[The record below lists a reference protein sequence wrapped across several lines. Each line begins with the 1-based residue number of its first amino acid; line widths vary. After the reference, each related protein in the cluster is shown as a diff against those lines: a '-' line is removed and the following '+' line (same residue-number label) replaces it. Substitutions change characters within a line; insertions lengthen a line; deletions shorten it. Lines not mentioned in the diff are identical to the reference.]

1 LIFLRLH
8 LPHAERR
15 KINEFLYIIPD
26 TQKNQNYILMK
37 TFIFIDQKK
46 HVMKNIFFCIVV
58 LVLISCNTRNTLR
71 KHDWLIDGSSFKSV
85 VTENDGFVTISNG
98 LISRTISLSPDG
110 ATTGFSNLMTGNELI
125 RAVKPEAILSIN
137 GKSLKVGG
145 LTGQPVNN
153 YLTKEWIESLKAD
166 SLSPFMLSGY
176 KPGEI
181 AARFAWK
188 KRAEWMPQDMPW
200 PPKGKQAD
208 FIYVTKKNGDVV
220 QDIEIVVHYEI
231 YDGLPLLCKWITV
244 KNESEKEIIID
255 SFTSEILALTEE
267 ESAVGDKKNWILPN
281 LYVETDYA
289 FGGSMSSESCF
300 EKSVWWIPDPEY
312 KTIVNYNRIQ
322 PSMLE
327 CRPMIGPAERVEPG
341 KSFDSFRT
349 WILVNDSWDRERKGL
364 AQRKMYRTISPWI
377 TENPIFMHLR
387 YSDNES
393 VKKAIE
399 QCVET
404 GFEKIILSFGSG
416 FNIEDTSRVN
426 LERYKELT
434 EYAHSKGIS
443 LGGYSLLASRK
454 VGGGND
460 VVMPDGQQ
468 PTFGNS
474 PCIGSNWGEEYFKKL
489 YRFIEYTGFDNFEHD
504 GSYPGDVC
512 IATTHPGHE
521 GLADSQ
527 WEQFRTITDFYKWCR
542 ARGVYLTVPDWY
554 FLNGSSKTGM
564 GYRETNWSLPRRQQE
579 IIERENI
586 YDGTWEKTPSM
597 GWMHVPLVEY
607 QGGGSEATIEPLKEH
622 LPHYGQRLADLFG
635 AGVQA
640 AYRGSRLYDAPETL
654 ELVRKWVTFYKK
666 HRAILDADIIHI
678 KRADGREIDA
688 ILHVSPSNN
697 EKGLLMVYNPLD
709 HAVKQ
714 NLTINVYY
722 TGLDRVA
729 YVTENDGKAKRF
741 SINRNYEITIPVNI
755 EPNSQSW
762 YIIK

>member
-1 LIFLRLH
+1 MKKIKYIIFLSIL
-8 LPHAERR
+8 
-15 KINEFLYIIPD
+15 IISWHCSTEDKSGP
-26 TQKNQNYILMK
+26 
-37 TFIFIDQKK
+37 
-46 HVMKNIFFCIVV
+46 
-58 LVLISCNTRNTLR
+58 
-71 KHDWLIDGSSFKSV
+71 DWLINGSKFSSSV
-85 VTENDGFVTISNG
+85 IEKNGFVTITNG
-98 LISRTISLSPDG
+98 LISRTFSLTPDG
-110 ATTGFSNLMTGNELI
+110 ATTGFTNLMTGNELI
-125 RAVKPEAILSIN
+125 RAIKPEATLAIN
-137 GKSLKVGG
+137 GKSVRIGG
-145 LTGQPVNN
+145 LSGQPVKN
-153 YLTKEWIESLKAD
+153 YLREKWITGLKAD
-166 SLSPFMLSGY
+166 SLSPFLLSRYETGDI
-176 KPGEI
+176 K
-181 AARFAWK
+181 ARFEWK
-188 KRAEWMPQDMPW
+188 KRPEWMAQDMAW
-200 PPKGKQAD
+200 PPKGKQID
-208 FIYVTKKNGDVV
+208 FIYNAKNNAA
-220 QDIEIVVHYEI
+220 DIKGIEVIVHYEI
-231 YDGLPLLCKWITV
+231 YDGLPLISKWITV
-244 KNESEKEIIID
+244 INDNAEEIVLN

-289 FGGSMSSESCF
+289 FGGSMSSESCY
-300 EKSVWWIPDPEY
+300 EKSVFWQPDPEF

-327 CRPMIGPAERVEPG
+327 CRPMIGPDEKIKPG

-349 WILVNDSWDRERKGL
+349 WILVNDNWDRERKGL
-364 AQRKMYRTISPWI
+364 AQRKMYRTIAPWV

-393 VKKAIE
+393 VKKAVD
-399 QCVET
+399 QCIAT
-404 GFEKIILSFGSG
+404 GFEMIILSFGSG
-416 FNIEDTSRVN
+416 FDIEDTTMAN
-426 LERYKELT
+426 LDRFKELAD
-434 EYAHSKGIS
+434 YAHSKGIT

-460 VVMPDGQQ
+460 VVMPEGKQ

-474 PCIGSNWGEEYFKKL
+474 PCIGSYWGIDYFKKL

-512 IATTHPGHE
+512 MSLTHPGHA
-521 GLADSQ
+521 GLGDSQ
-527 WEQFRTITDFYKWCR
+527 WKQFKTITDFYKWCR
-542 ARGVYLTVPDWY
+542 GKGVYLTVPDWY

-564 GYRETNWSLPRRQQE
+564 GYRESNWSLPRREQE
-579 IIERENI
+579 IIERQNI
-586 YDGTWEKTPSM
+586 FDGTWEKSPSM

-654 ELVRKWVTFYKK
+654 ELVKKWVSFYKE
-666 HRAILDADIIHI
+666 HRAILDADIIHV
-678 KRADGREIDA
+678 KRADGRDIDA
-688 ILHVSPSNN
+688 ILHVNPSFT

-709 HAVKQ
+709 KPAKQ

-722 TGLDRVA
+722 TGLSKIA
-729 YVTENDGKAKRF
+729 SVTENGGKPVGYK
-741 SINRNYEITIPVNI
+741 INRNYEITLPVNV

>member
-1 LIFLRLH
+1 
-8 LPHAERR
+8 
-15 KINEFLYIIPD
+15 
-26 TQKNQNYILMK
+26 
-37 TFIFIDQKK
+37 
-46 HVMKNIFFCIVV
+46 MKNVCHWFIV
-58 LVLISCNTRNTLR
+58 LVLTSFCTRNIHQ
-71 KHDWLIDGSSFKSV
+71 KPDWLINGSSFTSTV
-85 VTENDGFVTISNG
+85 IENDGFVIISNG

-110 ATTGFSNLMTGNELI
+110 ATTGFANLMTGNELI
-125 RAVKPEAILSIN
+125 RAVKPEAVLIIN
-137 GKSLKVGG
+137 GRPVKVGG
-145 LTGQPVNN
+145 LTGQPIKN
-153 YLTKEWIESLKAD
+153 YLTQEWITGLKAD
-166 SLSPFMLSGY
+166 SLSPFLLSGY
-176 KPGEI
+176 KSGDI
-181 AARFAWK
+181 SARFEWK

-200 PPKGKQAD
+200 PPKGKQVD
-208 FIYVTKKNGDVV
+208 FTYITKDSFSEVT
-220 QDIEIVVHYEI
+220 DIKIVVHYEI
-231 YDGLPLLCKWITV
+231 YDGLPLICKWITV
-244 KNESEKEIIID
+244 NNESEKEIIID

-289 FGGSMSSESCF
+289 FGGSMSSESCY
-300 EKSVWWIPDPEY
+300 EKSVWWVPDPEFR
-312 KTIVNYNRIQ
+312 TIVNYNRIQ

-327 CRPMIGPAERVEPG
+327 CKPKTGPAERVVPG

-364 AQRKMYRTISPWI
+364 AQRKMYRTISPWV

-393 VKKAIE
+393 VKKAVD
-399 QCVET
+399 QCAET
-404 GFEKIILSFGSG
+404 GFEKIILSFGSR
-416 FNIEDTSRVN
+416 FNIEDTSRTN
-426 LERYKELT
+426 LDRYKKLT

-460 VVMPDGQQ
+460 VEMPAGLQ

-474 PCIGSNWGEEYFKKL
+474 PCLGSNWGEEYFKKL

-512 IATTHPGHE
+512 MATTHPGHE

-527 WEQFRTITDFYKWCR
+527 WKQFRTITDFYKWCR

-564 GYRETNWSLPRRQQE
+564 GYRENNWSLPRRQQE

-654 ELVRKWVTFYKK
+654 ELVRKWVTFYKG
-666 HRAILDADIIHI
+666 HRAILDSDIIHV

-688 ILHVSPSNN
+688 ILHVNPSNN

-709 HAVKQ
+709 NVVKQ

-722 TGLDRVA
+722 TGLAKVA
-729 YVTENDGKAKRF
+729 SVSENDGKAKKF
-741 SINRNYEITIPVNI
+741 SINRNFEITIPVTV